1 VMLRLGQDWAS
12 AGRAMEQASTSAPPR
27 RRR

>member
-1 VMLRLGQDWAS
+1 
-12 AGRAMEQASTSAPPR
+12 MEMRVRKISAPPR